1 MCDRV
6 YDYANK
12 VKRKKE
18 ILKEELKEKEVVE
31 CTFAP
36 KIINKDPDE
45 KRTLESFMADQNK
58 FLTRKQQNIERIKS
72 DQNKKLEK
80 QVMNPTINKVLN
92 ILTLQLTVL
101 LAFRESDGK
110 QRREASL

>member
-1 MCDRV
+1 
-6 YDYANK
+6 

-31 CTFAP
+31 CTFVP
-36 KIINKDPDE
+36 KILNKDPDD

-72 DQNKKLEK
+72 NQNKSLR
-80 QVMNPTINKVLN
+80 NK
-92 ILTLQLTVL
+92 
-101 LAFRESDGK
+101 
-110 QRREASL
+110 